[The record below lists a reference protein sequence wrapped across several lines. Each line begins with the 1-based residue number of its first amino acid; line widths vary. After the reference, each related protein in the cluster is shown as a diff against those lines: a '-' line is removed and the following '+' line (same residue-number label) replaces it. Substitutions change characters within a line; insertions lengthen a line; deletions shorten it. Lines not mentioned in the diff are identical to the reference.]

1 MQYTTNLPIS
11 QPEFTKL
18 IEWIELWIED
28 KYELC
33 EYANIKIT
41 QYLELSNFDWFE
53 ELTRKK
59 ITKSINTAREEV
71 IKGLKDNPEFSLK
84 YLERKKKDE
93 FSIKQVTES
102 TNTTRI
108 LNIQNV
114 YNLIEAQSQNTITP
128 NSYTDLQTQTQDSID
143 TSYKV
148 ESFFDAIPISELE
161 YHED

>member
-33 EYANIKIT
+33 EYSNIKIT
-41 QYLELSNFDWFE
+41 QYLDLSNIEWFE
-53 ELTRKK
+53 ELLKKK
-59 ITKSINTAREEV
+59 ITKSINTARGEV

-93 FSIKQVTES
+93 FSIKQLTES

-143 TSYKV
+143 TSYKAGL
-148 ESFFDAIPISELE
+148 FFDAEPISELE
-161 YHED
+161 YRED

>member
-41 QYLELSNFDWFE
+41 QYLDLSNIEWFE

-143 TSYKV
+143 TSYKA
-148 ESFFDAIPISELE
+148 ELFFDAEPISEFE
-161 YHED
+161 YRED